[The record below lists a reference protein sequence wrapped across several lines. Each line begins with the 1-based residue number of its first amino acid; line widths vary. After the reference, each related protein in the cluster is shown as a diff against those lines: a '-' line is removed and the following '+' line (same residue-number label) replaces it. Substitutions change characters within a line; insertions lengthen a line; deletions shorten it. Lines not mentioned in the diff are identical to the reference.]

1 MDWNF
6 ATLETAKRYKLLAG
20 LVIPRPIALISTQ
33 SAAGVV
39 NAAPFSFFNVMA
51 DDPPIVIVSIE
62 NRVDGRMK
70 DSGRNIL
77 ESGEFVVNLVDEAI
91 AERMHGCAADFPPEV
106 SEIEAVGFS
115 TAAST
120 VIKPPRIAEA
130 PVALECKLHQRL
142 TMKTRELIIGEVV
155 WLHAQEGIVEP
166 DTLRIRTENYFPV
179 ARFYAHRYARTRD
192 QFTVESNTYNETMK
206 RLGRA

>member
-106 SEIEAVGFS
+106 SEITSGS
-115 TAAST
+115 NRRRSMR
-120 VIKPPRIAEA
+120 PRS
-130 PVALECKLHQRL
+130 L
-142 TMKTRELIIGEVV
+142 
-155 WLHAQEGIVEP
+155 
-166 DTLRIRTENYFPV
+166 
-179 ARFYAHRYARTRD
+179 
-192 QFTVESNTYNETMK
+192 
-206 RLGRA
+206 